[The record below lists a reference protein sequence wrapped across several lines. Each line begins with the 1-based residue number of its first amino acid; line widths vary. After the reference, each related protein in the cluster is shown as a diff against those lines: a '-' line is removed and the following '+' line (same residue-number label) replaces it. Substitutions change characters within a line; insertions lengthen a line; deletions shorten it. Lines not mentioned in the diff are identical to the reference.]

1 MFANRFTVVTDACV
15 LVPPLVRNMLL
26 SLAEAHLYRVRWS
39 SRILDE
45 FERGF
50 VRDVLRRK
58 VSAPD
63 AAARRARDA
72 METAFPEALIEG
84 HDHLEAALEG
94 IPDPDD
100 RHVVAAALHAGA
112 AQIITNNLRDFPAA
126 VMEHLQIDVR
136 TADDFIADTLD
147 LPMDSSTALSA
158 VRRMRLG
165 LKRPELTPTEL
176 LIRMERNGL
185 GQTAALLAGRME
197 LW

>member
-15 LVPPLVRNMLL
+15 LVPPLVRNLLL

-39 SRILDE
+39 GRILDE

-50 VRDVLRRK
+50 VRDVLRHKLDDPEAGARK
-58 VSAPD
+58 
-63 AAARRARDA
+63 ARGN
-72 METAFPEALIEG
+72 MERAFPEAMVEW
-84 HDHLEAALEG
+84 HEHLEAALNG

-112 AQIITNNLRDFPAA
+112 PQIITNNLRDFPAE
-126 VMEHLQIDVR
+126 VMEQFQINVR

-147 LPMDSSTALSA
+147 LPMDSSTALLA
-158 VRRMRLG
+158 VHRLRIR
-165 LKRPELTPTEL
+165 LTRPELTPAEM

>member
-1 MFANRFTVVTDACV
+1 MYCGIKY
-15 LVPPLVRNMLL
+15 LP
-26 SLAEAHLYRVRWS
+26 
-39 SRILDE
+39 
-45 FERGF
+45 
-50 VRDVLRRK
+50 
-58 VSAPD
+58 PD

-72 METAFPEALIEG
+72 TEAALPEALIEG

-100 RHVVAAALHAGA
+100 RHVVAAARHAGA
-112 AQIITNNLRDFPAA
+112 AQIITNNLRDFQVA
-126 VMEHLQIDVR
+126 VMEQLQIDVR
-136 TADDFIADTLD
+136 TADDFIANTLD
-147 LPMDSSTALSA
+147 LPMDSSTALYA

-165 LKRPELTPTEL
+165 LKRPELTPVEL

>member
-15 LVPPLVRNMLL
+15 LVPPLMRNLLL

-39 SRILDE
+39 GRIMDE

-50 VRDVLRRK
+50 VRDVLRHKRDD
-58 VSAPD
+58 PEG
-63 AAARRARDA
+63 AARKARGD
-72 METAFPEALIEG
+72 MERAFPEAMVEG
-84 HDHLEAALEG
+84 HEHLEAALKG

-112 AQIITNNLRDFPAA
+112 AQIITNNLRDFPVE
-126 VMEHLQIDVR
+126 VMEQLQIDVR

-158 VRRMRLG
+158 VRRLRLG
-165 LKRPELTPTEL
+165 LNRPELTQAEL
-176 LIRMERNGL
+176 LTRMERNGL
-185 GQTAALLAGRME
+185 GQTAALLAGRLE

>member
-15 LVPPLVRNMLL
+15 LVPPLVRNLLL
-26 SLAEAHLYRVRWS
+26 SFAEAHLYRVRWS

-50 VRDVLRRK
+50 MRDVLRYREG
-58 VSAPD
+58 D
-63 AAARRARDA
+63 LNAAARRARDA
-72 METAFPEALIEG
+72 MEVTFPEALIEG
-84 HDHLEAALEG
+84 HEHLEAALNG
-94 IPDPDD
+94 LPDPDD

-112 AQIITNNLRDFPAA
+112 AQIITNNLRDFPND

-165 LKRPELTPTEL
+165 LKRPELTHVEL

>member
-15 LVPPLVRNMLL
+15 LVPPLVRNLLL

-39 SRILDE
+39 GRILDE

-50 VRDVLRRK
+50 VRDVLRHKRDD
-58 VSAPD
+58 PD
-63 AAARRARDA
+63 EAARKARAD
-72 METAFPEALIEG
+72 MERAFPEAMVEG
-84 HDHLEAALEG
+84 HEHLEAALKG
-94 IPDPDD
+94 VPDPDD

-112 AQIITNNLRDFPAA
+112 AQIITNNLRDFPAE
-126 VMEHLQIDVR
+126 VMKQLQIDVR
-136 TADDFIADTLD
+136 MADDFIADTLD

-158 VRRMRLG
+158 VRRLRLG
-165 LKRPELTPTEL
+165 LKRPELSQAEL
-176 LIRMERNGL
+176 LTRMERNGL

>member
-15 LVPPLVRNMLL
+15 LVPPLVRNLLL

-50 VRDVLRRK
+50 MRDVLRYREG
-58 VSAPD
+58 D
-63 AAARRARDA
+63 LNAAARRARDA
-72 METAFPEALIEG
+72 MEVAFPEALIEG
-84 HDHLEAALEG
+84 HDHLEAALNG

-112 AQIITNNLRDFPAA
+112 AQIITNNLRDFPTE
-126 VMEHLQIDVR
+126 VMEQLQIDVR

-165 LKRPELTPTEL
+165 LKRPELTHVEL